1 VRIILGIGN
10 FGNRY
15 KRNRHNAGF
24 MQLDYITGKY
34 SLTFIPSKGD
44 YYFAEGKV
52 NIDDFIL
59 IKPTTYVNNSG
70 IAALQVLQNYK
81 IDPKDILVVADDI
94 NLSFS
99 ELRIRISGG
108 DGGHNGLNSIIYH
121 LSSDQFPRLR
131 IGVGSTFENGNLVDY
146 VLTDFDKKERKKL
159 EKTFNTCT
167 VLLEEF
173 IKGGLESMLDSNS
186 RLSQLSKDEN
196 LVD

>member
-108 DGGHNGLNSIIYH
+108 DGGHNGIASIIYH
-121 LSSDQFPRLR
+121 LSTDQFPRIR
-131 IGVGSTFENGNLVDY
+131 IGVGNDFYHDEMADY
-146 VLTDFDKKERKKL
+146 VLADFNSEEMDNLKNVFIRGSELIEGFIEGGIKK
-159 EKTFNTCT
+159 
-167 VLLEEF
+167 
-173 IKGGLESMLDSNS
+173 MLDINS
-186 RLSQLSKDEN
+186 KSID
-196 LVD
+196 